1 MQIPPGLTVATRR
14 CADPGCAAPRGHR
27 SLVTRQAPRPPT
39 AGSARDGP
47 GRPSAEPPWVH
58 HRGTGAG
65 RPDAADRA
73 FGKGDSG
80 DAGSGDRTFSRLER
94 RLALGDR
101 SQLLGPSRPLLV
113 RDGRRRAPCS
123 GQERSTSTATELA
136 NAGPRGSSAGWG
148 GGRGAPH
155 PPRRPAELSSGEHGD
170 RRSFRRVASVR
181 GAAQSRRRDGATSR
195 LTANLEARP
204 GVAIGLVSYSVFLWH
219 EPLEHWLRIHG
230 LTVAGPVGLG
240 VNIVVLAAVT
250 GLLSALTYR
259 FVEVPALRHK
269 APVRRPSEPRAHQPA
284 SPAREI
290 PVVQGQ
296 EARK

>member
-1 MQIPPGLTVATRR
+1 MAL
-14 CADPGCAAPRGHR
+14 AARARSPRGFIIAG
-27 SLVTRQAPRPPT
+27 LVPAALMLLIGLSGKVT
-39 AGSARDGP
+39 AATLVP
-47 GRPSAEPPWVH
+47 GIGPSADWNADWHSVIVRSFWAQADLFSFGMVVAVLH
-58 HRGTGAG
+58 VQAG
-65 RPDAADRA
+65 RGRLRLPRNW
-73 FGKGDSG
+73 
-80 DAGSGDRTFSRLER
+80 RT
-94 RLALGDR
+94 LALAVAVPVGVVAAVRLTPHDA
-101 SQLLGPSRPLLV
+101 QLSYRPESTVIAAVFAVLLAFV
-113 RDGRRRAPCS
+113 VLP
-123 GQERSTSTATELA
+123 
-136 NAGPRGSSAGWG
+136 N
-148 GGRGAPH
+148 
-155 PPRRPAELSSGEHGD
+155 
-170 RRSFRRVASVR
+170 
-181 GAAQSRRRDGATSR
+181 RDGATSR